1 MKRNYPVITLN
12 VAALATEA
20 TAAAIAYPAAANLFG
35 DFPAAVAMTSA
46 SLIIY
51 GGWYIAANQTDT
63 EKRVVG
69 AVVALLF
76 SVATVVGIHSSAQL
90 ATSTAATTAATTA
103 DNLYT
108 TQETQRIVSLAAA
121 EKERAATSKEKESAR
136 WDSLNVQV
144 EELQKPTPRQAT
156 ASQITQGAGEPSPF
170 YQWGIAAVFA
180 ILSPALL
187 LLSALFTRQQPV
199 NRAVD
204 AVDGACTTAST
215 QQKQQSSTL
224 SVDTVD
230 APSTTPPTASTTPVG
245 QSDTSVGDV
254 LSLLSTRFVPVN
266 GDGNITVNSLRDMTD
281 CTERQA
287 REAIRLAVKNGW
299 LIKNGEG
306 NATRHTYPRMA
317 LRAVK

>member
-1 MKRNYPVITLN
+1 MKRNYPAITLN
-12 VAALATEA
+12 AAALATEA

-35 DFPAAVAMTSA
+35 AVPAGVAMTA
-46 SLIIY
+46 VSLIVY
-51 GGWYIAANQTDT
+51 GGWYIAANQADT

-103 DNLYT
+103 DSLYT
-108 TQETQRIVSLAAA
+108 IQETQRITSLAAA
-121 EKERAATSKEKESAR
+121 EKERAATSKEKEAGR
-136 WDSLNVQV
+136 WDSLNTQI

-156 ASQITQGAGEPSPF
+156 ASQITQGAGEPSHF

-187 LLSALFTRQQPV
+187 LLSALFTRQQSV
-199 NRAVD
+199 NRAFD

-215 QQKQQSSTL
+215 QQKQTVNIL
-224 SVDTVD
+224 SVDAVD
-230 APSTTPPTASTTPVG
+230 APSTTPPTAPTTPAG

-254 LSLLSTRFVPVN
+254 LSLLSTRVVPVN
-266 GDGNITVNSLRDMTD
+266 NDGNITVNSLRDVTD

-306 NATRHTYPRMA
+306 NATRYTYPRMA